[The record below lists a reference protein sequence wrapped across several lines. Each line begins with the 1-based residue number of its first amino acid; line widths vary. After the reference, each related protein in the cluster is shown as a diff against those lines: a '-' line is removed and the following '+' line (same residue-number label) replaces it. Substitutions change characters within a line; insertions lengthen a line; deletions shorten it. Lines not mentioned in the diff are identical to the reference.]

1 MSLLKRRQLTLWS
14 FCSKRGRKKV
24 KMAKSND
31 NLSRLLTGSSKLDG
45 QSVSKLLA
53 ITNLVTGSTAGTT
66 SNSSRAFAPGT
77 QSGLKGSSLT
87 ASSSLTGIR
96 FGNAPGSAL
105 TSSATG
111 GQWANLLK
119 QAASGSGV
127 ASAFS
132 GGLSGLG
139 GIGSIV
145 SGIMGLFGGNKNSL
159 PALTAF
165 HLPDSQEHSASVRA
179 ASYSVN
185 TGQISSSATADGA
198 NGSPGTAQ
206 SASSNF
212 DSQWFLDNSN
222 NIAQA
227 VKNAMLNSNS
237 LNDVV
242 SEV

>member
-1 MSLLKRRQLTLWS
+1 
-14 FCSKRGRKKV
+14 
-24 KMAKSND
+24 MANSND
-31 NLSRLLTGSSKLDG
+31 NLSRLLTGSSKIDG

-53 ITNLVTGSTAGTT
+53 TTNLVTGSTAGTT

-77 QSGLKGSSLT
+77 QNGLKSSSL
-87 ASSSLTGIR
+87 AAKSSLTGIK
-96 FGNAPGSAL
+96 FGNAPRSAL

-111 GQWANLLK
+111 NQWTSLLK

-165 HLPDSQEHSASVRA
+165 HLSDSQEHSASIGA
-179 ASYSVN
+179 ASYSGN
-185 TGQISSSATADGA
+185 TGQISSNATAGGT
-198 NGSPGTAQ
+198 NGSPGAAQ
-206 SASSNF
+206 SAPSNF